1 MSFPQLL
8 QTQAWNGENLPKSF
22 NLYLA
27 LDLASKSFLNTCLVL
42 YLVTII
48 VVKCKHPL
56 PLFRSSVRK
65 FLKQVWYFARLFVL
79 WLSPKVLPLG
89 NPQTS
94 LVFRSLI
101 RTLAIA
107 EGTSARKILKQVWYF
122 ARLFVPLHI
131 HTRKRRFIT
140 NNKILLNT

>member
-1 MSFPQLL
+1 MSRVVSCYNYRSKM
-8 QTQAWNGENLPKSF
+8 QASSALVSF
-22 NLYLA
+22 VG
-27 LDLASKSFLNTCLVL
+27 SE
-42 YLVTII
+42 I
-48 VVKCKHPL
+48 
-56 PLFRSSVRK
+56 
-65 FLKQVWYFARLFVL
+65 
-79 WLSPKVLPLG
+79 
-89 NPQTS
+89 PQTS